1 MSRFLVTAVSSDCV
15 SNTVHEWEVKADR
28 HQDVVMSDYK
38 KVQMANFVIVSNIL
52 TGETWL
58 IKNRFGATGKVVED
72 R

>member
-1 MSRFLVTAVSSDCV
+1 
-15 SNTVHEWEVKADR
+15 VHEWEVKADR